1 VVSGW
6 PQLQAE
12 GVLVRLRAPATGD
25 EPALVEMA
33 TDARVRR
40 YIGGPVDKA
49 AATAAAHR
57 KVTDPVW
64 GEFVVV
70 ERATNDVAGSGSL
83 ARKRGPWELSLQLG
97 HHYWGRGYALE
108 AVLLLRDWF
117 FQHTSEDLLIATTQH
132 ANEACRR
139 LLQRAGGHLTST
151 FEEYH
156 LPQELYEFTRGKQGS
171 QPAPAA
177 TTRSHR

>member
-1 VVSGW
+1 MNGW

-12 GVLVRLRAPATGD
+12 GVLVQVRAPAAGD

-40 YIGGPVDKA
+40 YIGGPVDE
-49 AATAAAHR
+49 ATATATAHR
-57 KVTDPVW
+57 KVAEPAW
-64 GEFVVV
+64 GEFVLIEV
-70 ERATNDVAGSGSL
+70 ATNAVAGSGSL

-97 HHYWGRGYALE
+97 HRYWGRGYALE
-108 AVLLLRDWF
+108 AVLLIRDWF

-151 FEEYH
+151 FQQYQ
-156 LPQELYEFTRGKQGS
+156 LPQELYEFRRGTPRP

-177 TTRSHR
+177 TTRRHR

>member
-1 VVSGW
+1 MSGW

-12 GVLVRLRAPATGD
+12 GVLVRLRAPAAGD
-25 EPALVEMA
+25 EPALVDMA
-33 TDARVRR
+33 TNARVRR
-40 YIGGPVDKA
+40 YIGGPVDE
-49 AATAAAHR
+49 ATATATAHR
-57 KVTDPVW
+57 KVTEPTW
-64 GEFVVV
+64 GEFVVI
-70 ERATNDVAGSGSL
+70 ELATNAVAGSGSL

-97 HHYWGRGYALE
+97 HRYWGRGYALE
-108 AVLLLRDWF
+108 AVLLIRDWF

-151 FEEYH
+151 FEQYQ
-156 LPQELYEFTRGKQGS
+156 LPQELYEFRRGTPRP

-177 TTRSHR
+177 TTRRHR